1 MPSVKAEEAPSS
13 APKASAC
20 TAARHRSVPAICANA
35 TYPRTEVGRMRRWE
49 AGGAAQRCVRRKHCC
64 VSACCLGPIFVRRF
78 DRQVICKPHEESQN
92 IYCRVACVSRQGHG
106 NLQFATRVSP
116 RAPFPSLSVVGVRA
130 RGCGR
135 RPPQRA
141 GVVGRNYPLVVVELV
156 VVGWYPHTPRSMIL

>member
-1 MPSVKAEEAPSS
+1 MIDVDPTGTGGTVLPSVKAEEAPSS

-130 RGCGR
+130 RLWAAA
-135 RPPQRA
+135 PA
-141 GVVGRNYPLVVVELV
+141 GAQVWLVG
-156 VVGWYPHTPRSMIL
+156 TILWWFVQ